1 MYNTCVYLYY
11 AIRLDT
17 RLDQKERDEKFTE
30 TFTER

>member
-11 AIRLDT
+11 AIRGDT
-17 RLDQKERDEKFTE
+17 RFDQKKRDEKFTE